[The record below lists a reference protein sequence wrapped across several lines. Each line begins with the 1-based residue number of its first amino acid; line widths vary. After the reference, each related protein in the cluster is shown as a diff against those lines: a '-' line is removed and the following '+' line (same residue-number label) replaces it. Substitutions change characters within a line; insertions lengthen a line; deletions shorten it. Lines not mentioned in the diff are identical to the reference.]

1 MTIRRLPDTLINQI
15 AAGEVVERPASAL
28 KELVENAIDAG
39 ARRIEVQLEAGG
51 ISRLQVVDDG
61 CGMTPDDLR
70 LAVERHATSKL
81 PHDDLM
87 AIATLGFRG
96 EALPSIASV
105 SRLELASRTQ
115 DGPGWR
121 LLIDHGD
128 RLADEPASA
137 APGTRIAVCNL
148 FQKVP
153 ARLKFLKSERSEYAA
168 CLDVVRRIAMAHPQV
183 AFALSH
189 DGRITYRSAAQAGD
203 LFAASGGR
211 LADTLGLDF
220 IDNALP
226 IDLQREGLSLTG
238 YAGLPTHSRGSGD
251 WQFLFVDGRPVK
263 DRQLTGA
270 VRAAY
275 QDVLARDRFPVVVLF
290 LTTPKG
296 FTDVNVHPAKAEVRF
311 ADAGLVR
318 GLVVGGLKRALE
330 AAGQRTS
337 SQIGL
342 AALGAFAPAAAP
354 PAPGAREPV
363 RAWSPPPALG
373 PLPPQAR
380 SETPDAAP
388 PPDAG
393 HYPLGA
399 ARAQIHNTYIVAE
412 TADGLVLVD
421 QHAAH
426 ERLVYERLKA
436 ALARDGVKRQTL
448 LLPDVVELDEP
459 SCDRL
464 EAAAEKLAQLGL
476 VVERFGRQAMLVRET
491 PALLGTVDA
500 RALLHDLADDIA
512 EHGDALLLTERLHAV
527 CSSMACHGSVRAG
540 RALSTLEMNA
550 LLREMEATPN
560 SSQCNHGR
568 PTLVHL
574 ARADIERLFGR
585 R

>member
-1 MTIRRLPDTLINQI
+1 MIIRRLPDTLINQI
-15 AAGEVVERPASAL
+15 AAGEVVERPSSAL
-28 KELVENAIDAG
+28 KELVENAVDAG

-51 ISRLQVVDDG
+51 ITRLQVVDDG
-61 CGMTPDDLR
+61 CGMTPDELG

-81 PHDDLM
+81 LDNDLM
-87 AIATLGFRG
+87 GIATLGFRG

-105 SRLELASRTQ
+105 ARLELTSRTA

-121 LLIDHGD
+121 LLIDHGE
-128 RLADEPASA
+128 RLANEPASA
-137 APGTRIAVCNL
+137 TPGTRVAVSQL
-148 FQKVP
+148 FQRVP

-189 DGRITYRSAAQAGD
+189 DGRITYRSAAQTGD

-226 IDLQREGLSLTG
+226 IELAREGLALTG

-311 ADAGLVR
+311 SDAGLVR
-318 GLVVGGLKRALE
+318 GLIVGGLKRALE
-330 AAGQRTS
+330 SAGQRTS

-342 AALGAFAPAAAP
+342 AALGAFTPSHAPSS
-354 PAPGAREPV
+354 GVARETP
-363 RAWSPPPALG
+363 RAWSPQPALG
-373 PLPPQAR
+373 PLPPLAR
-380 SETPDAAP
+380 SHAPDP
-388 PPDAG
+388 EPG
-393 HYPLGA
+393 SGNYPLGA
-399 ARAQIHNTYIVAE
+399 ARAQIHNTYILAE

-436 ALARDGVKRQTL
+436 ALEREGVTRQAL
-448 LLPDVVELDEP
+448 LLPEVVELDEP

-464 EAAAEKLAQLGL
+464 EAATGALAQLGL
-476 VVERFGRQAMLVRET
+476 MTERFGRQAMLVRET
-491 PALLGTVDA
+491 PALLGQVDVH
-500 RALLHDLADDIA
+500 ALLRDLADDIA
-512 EHGDALLLTERLHAV
+512 EHGSALLLTERLHAV

-540 RALSTLEMNA
+540 RALSTVEMNA

-560 SSQCNHGR
+560 ASQCNHGR